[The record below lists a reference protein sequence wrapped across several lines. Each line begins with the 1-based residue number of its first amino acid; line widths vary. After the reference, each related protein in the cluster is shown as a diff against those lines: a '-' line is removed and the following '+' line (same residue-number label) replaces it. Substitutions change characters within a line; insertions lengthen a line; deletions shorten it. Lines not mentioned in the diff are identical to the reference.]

1 MIFVTLGTQ
10 KFQFNRLL
18 RMMDDLIEN
27 KKIHERVFAQ
37 IGNSDYLPQYYE
49 YCNFLS
55 NNDYEEYIKNCD
67 ILVSHSGV
75 GTIMTGLKYRRK
87 IIVVPRLSKYG
98 EHIDDHQ
105 TQIAQSFSKLN
116 YVLMYSDEDNNMEQ
130 LIVDATTKHFSNYSS
145 CRNQVIDTI
154 RLFIDC

>member
-130 LIVDATTKHFSNYSS
+130 LIVYATTKHFSNYSS

-154 RLFIDC
+154 RQYIDC

>member
-37 IGNSDYLPQYYE
+37 IGNSDYLPRYYE
-49 YCNFLS
+49 YCDFLS

-75 GTIMTGLKYRRK
+75 GTIMTGLRYRRK

-130 LIVDATTKHFSNYSS
+130 LIADATTKHFSNYSS

-154 RLFIDC
+154 RQYIDC

>member
-49 YCNFLS
+49 QCTFLS

-154 RLFIDC
+154 RQYIDC

>member
-27 KKIHERVFAQ
+27 KKIHERVFAH
-37 IGNSDYLPQYYE
+37 IVNSDYLPQYYD

-105 TQIAQSFSKLN
+105 TQIAQSLSKLN
-116 YVLMYSDEDNNMEQ
+116 YFLMYSDEDNNM
-130 LIVDATTKHFSNYSS
+130 
-145 CRNQVIDTI
+145 
-154 RLFIDC
+154 